1 MNEPYIVLGT
11 YKPKVLDKAWK
22 VGEFLT
28 SFTAK
33 WGLIPLNDPKHP
45 AQSWAPWSSRSL
57 HAEVKKTAA
66 GIVPAKANCWHYDGD
81 TTPGARTEHALV
93 LWSSTTPTLIRFADG
108 YSFGTANKIYQPKPW
123 EIVIL
128 HNLHCSHRRPDD
140 APFNRFIFRQ
150 RCEVPKHLP
159 LP

>member
-11 YKPKVLDKAWK
+11 YKPTVLDKAWK
-22 VGEFLT
+22 VGEFIT
-28 SFTAK
+28 DFTRR
-33 WGLIPLNDPKHP
+33 WGLIPLYDPEHP
-45 AQSWAPWSSRSL
+45 AQSWAPWNSRQL

-81 TTPGARTEHALV
+81 TTPGSRTEHALV
-93 LWSSTTPTLIRFADG
+93 FWSSVAPTEIRFNG
-108 YSFGTANKIYQPKPW
+108 QEKIYRPKPW

-128 HNLHCSHRRPDD
+128 HNLHCLHRRPDD

-150 RCEVPKHLP
+150 RCEVPKHILLP
-159 LP
+159 